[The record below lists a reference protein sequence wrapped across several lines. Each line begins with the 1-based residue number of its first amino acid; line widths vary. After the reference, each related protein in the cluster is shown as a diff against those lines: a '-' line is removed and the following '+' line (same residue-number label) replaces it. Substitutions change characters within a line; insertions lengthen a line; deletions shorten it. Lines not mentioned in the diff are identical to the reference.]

1 MPRTTAKLDPA
12 LIAIGEALREAR
24 EKAKI
29 DQSEMARRL
38 DRKQGAVSQWESGK
52 RCPALRDLPLIAAA
66 LQMHPWKLAQ
76 QIFEKINLTENG
88 KCK

>member
-1 MPRTTAKLDPA
+1 MPRPTTTIDPA

-29 DQSEMARRL
+29 DQSELARRL
-38 DRKQGAVSQWESGK
+38 KRKQAAVSQWESGK

-66 LQMHPWKLAQ
+66 LRVHPWKLAQ
-76 QIFEKINLTENG
+76 RIFEKIRTT
-88 KCK
+88 